1 MSNHSPLPVR
11 LVLCDNEG
19 IGRVT
24 VDIEPFF
31 EFSFWMAEELQDL
44 VFQHRDF
51 ARVARTG
58 DRISPRLRQ

>member
-1 MSNHSPLPVR
+1 MSNHSSPPVK

-24 VDIEPFF
+24 VDMEPFF

-44 VFQHRDF
+44 VFQHRHF
-51 ARVARTG
+51 ARAARPG
-58 DRISPRLRQ
+58 DRIARRQLS